1 MQDKKIFSCHSG
13 WLHFQSKRGSQITLV
28 SASFKRFFFFFYNV
42 RVVNLTLKDDAALVI
57 HVGTIFWQ
65 KARILRRTD
74 HCFDKLL
81 KLWDQRKGLQK
92 SLTRTTGSEK
102 RKRELFME
110 KMDDL
115 FNIALSDA

>member
-1 MQDKKIFSCHSG
+1 M
-13 WLHFQSKRGSQITLV
+13 
-28 SASFKRFFFFFYNV
+28 
-42 RVVNLTLKDDAALVI
+42 KDDAALVI